1 MRSVPVKLFLGHLSL
16 RGPVHDAVS
25 TSVFHTLCASG
36 MFFPSVDEG
45 FHDGSPGRGCWTQKV
60 WLSGLCLNR
69 AAGPSGNGVSHG
81 LAGYAKLT

>member
-36 MFFPSVDEG
+36 MFFPRVDEG
-45 FHDGSPGRGCWTQKV
+45 FHDGSPW
-60 WLSGLCLNR
+60 SGLLDTESLAQWPLPQYGSWALRKWCVPW
-69 AAGPSGNGVSHG
+69 AGR
-81 LAGYAKLT
+81 LC